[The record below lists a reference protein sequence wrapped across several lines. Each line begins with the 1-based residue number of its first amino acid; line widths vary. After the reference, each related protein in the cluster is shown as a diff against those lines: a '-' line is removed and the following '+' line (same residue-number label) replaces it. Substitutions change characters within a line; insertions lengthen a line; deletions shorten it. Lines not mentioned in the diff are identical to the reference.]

1 VVLDE
6 SVPVLRGKFGATQS
20 VSVWDLVVGDII
32 LLSTGARVP
41 ADCLVVES
49 ADLRVEEPSL
59 DPSRPE

>member
-1 VVLDE
+1 MVLDE
-6 SVPVLRGKFGATQS
+6 AVPVLRGKFGATQS

-59 DPSRPE
+59 DAHRPE